1 MICFGAKT
9 EQEVKEKGT
18 CGSHF
23 KKIKNNKNQKS
34 KSKGRRTDR
43 EAERKR
49 EVFYF
54 IFYFYFSSL
63 ASLFD
68 IWKSD
73 RRNSS
78 GQEAKCSTR

>member
-1 MICFGAKT
+1 MICLGAKT
-9 EQEVKEKGT
+9 DQEVKENET

-23 KKIKNNKNQKS
+23 KKKKKKTKQKE
-34 KSKGRRTDR
+34 TDR
-43 EAERKR
+43 DETVRERER
-49 EVFYF
+49 EREFDLLLLYF
-54 IFYFYFSSL
+54 FSSL

-78 GQEAKCSTR
+78 MQ